1 MTRAALGG
9 RSFKRTI
16 TITCPAWCDEDPDHH
31 VDELWNQDGHCLH
44 QSRIVWVDDPTGF
57 QRWPD
62 ELKPHESIEVRLCA
76 SQTPDGKLT
85 ESPVM
90 MVDHREVSIEQAEAL
105 ATSLLRVVAAY
116 RDGATV

>member
-1 MTRAALGG
+1 MSESLGS

-16 TITCPAWCDEDPDHH
+16 TITCPAWCDEDPDLH
-31 VDELWNQDGHCLH
+31 VAELWEQDGHCLH
-44 QSRIVWVDDPTGF
+44 QSRTVWVDDPTGF

-62 ELKPHESIEVRLCA
+62 ELKPHEAIEVRLCA
-76 SQTPDGKLT
+76 SQTPHGKLS

-105 ATSLLRVVAAY
+105 AGALLQVVGAY
-116 RDGATV
+116 RSGGVL